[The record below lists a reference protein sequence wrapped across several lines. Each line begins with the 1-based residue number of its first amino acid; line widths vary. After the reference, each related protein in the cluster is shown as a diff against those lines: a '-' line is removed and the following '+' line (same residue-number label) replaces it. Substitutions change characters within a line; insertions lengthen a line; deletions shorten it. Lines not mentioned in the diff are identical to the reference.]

1 MSRSL
6 ILSLALAGLLMQ
18 GCTTTADDAIRQ
30 VYAYGF
36 VDLEGAK
43 TSAIIVEYNQDIKVN
58 AVNENTYEITDYV
71 LWQEQTNGY
80 ERTIETDKDG
90 VKGNEGSITKVYVNN
105 EPIPT
110 ANGASKQGRYVII
123 EVNTDYILTGQNL
136 VYTTTMMA
144 GVKQVADIEGSRG
157 TITASTEE
165 KTNYTIEEREG
176 FGGRKQQVV
185 EAEKASILL
194 PELSEGSGWTFHRIG
209 EGAFQATHCYS
220 EYTGEYVDF
229 ELPYSIY
236 VPSKEVLEAN
246 KGKIGLTI
254 HMEHAGANDTDPM
267 AAVTSSRAAVK
278 HADRQVQV
286 EHPSI
291 VLVPQI
297 EESRRSTND
306 LVASSEANTA
316 IWELVDSILDT
327 YKDYIDENRIYG
339 TGQSMGGM
347 TILNMAAQRDNFFAG
362 VVATGAQWS
371 NSYNKTFQNGGE
383 RTPDND
389 PISFNGWGLDREN
402 YQNWYYMVS
411 DDNILVQTCK
421 GDAMATGLWK
431 ALADYYEAAGVK
443 IPYDEWSPFDDVA
456 DQNRRGKTL
465 VSHDNST
472 PGSGISWVGFTEGNH
487 MSTWKYGYQLDYC
500 FDWLYAQT
508 RQIAMQRGKVAQLN
522 NEWLGRDAYGH
533 IRAGSGTRHL
543 NSGQFTP
550 NGPDNVYT
558 EGWTPLCATIRLIDA
573 IPVTETEQPDGQRG
587 PNRRLTRAQ
596 QIEQAKAAY
605 EKLSDTDKKQVTN
618 AKKILAE

>member
-1 MSRSL
+1 MRKSVVLSALCASL
-6 ILSLALAGLLMQ
+6 LLTGCFSNDDGIQRVLS
-18 GCTTTADDAIRQ
+18 
-30 VYAYGF
+30 YGF

-43 TSAIIVEYNQDIKVN
+43 TSAIIVEYGQDLKAD
-58 AVNENTYEITDYV
+58 AVSAEDFEIIDYTI
-71 LWQEQTNGY
+71 WQEQENGY

-90 VKGNEGSITKVYVNN
+90 TPGNEGQITYVYVNN
-105 EPIPT
+105 EPQP
-110 ANGASKQGRYVII
+110 ASDRVSRDGHYVII

-144 GVKQVADIEGSRG
+144 GVRQLHSIKGQKS
-157 TITASTEE
+157 TIPATEE
-165 KTNYTIEEREG
+165 MLTNYTVEEREG
-176 FGGRKQQVV
+176 FGGRMQQVINTD
-185 EAEKASILL
+185 KANILL
-194 PELSEGSGWTFHRIG
+194 PELSEAYGWSIHRIG
-209 EGAFQATHCYS
+209 DGAFQATHCYS

-278 HADRQVQV
+278 HASPLVQST
-286 EHPSI
+286 HPTI

-316 IWELVDSILDT
+316 IWELVDHILDT
-327 YKDYIDENRIYG
+327 YKGYIDENRIYG

-389 PISFNGWGLDREN
+389 PISFNGWGLDRDN

-421 GDAMATGLWK
+421 GDAMATGLWL

-443 IPYDEWSPFDDVA
+443 IPYDEWSPFDDLQV
-456 DQNRRGKTL
+456 QNQRGAAV
-465 VSHDNST
+465 VSHENSS
-472 PGSGISWVGFTEGNH
+472 PGSGISWVGFTDGSH

-500 FDWLYAQT
+500 FDWLYAQNRST
-508 RQIAMQRGKVAQLN
+508 EMQREKVKQLR
-522 NEWLGRDAYGH
+522 NEWLGRDSRGK
-533 IRAGSGTRHL
+533 IRAGSGTNHL
-543 NSGQFTP
+543 NSGQYTP
-550 NGPDNVYT
+550 GGADAIYE
-558 EGWTPLCATIRLIDA
+558 EGWTPVSATIRLIDA
-573 IPVTETEQPDGQRG
+573 IPETETVQPEGQRG
-587 PNRRLTRAQ
+587 PNRRLSRAE

-605 EKLSDTDKKQVTN
+605 NKLSENEKEQVTN

>member
-1 MSRSL
+1 MRKSIVLFALCASL
-6 ILSLALAGLLMQ
+6 LLTACGSSDDGIQRVLS
-18 GCTTTADDAIRQ
+18 
-30 VYAYGF
+30 YGF

-43 TSAIIVEYNQDIKVN
+43 TSAIIVEYGQDLK
-58 AVNENTYEITDYV
+58 ADAFSEKDFEIIDYTI
-71 LWQEQTNGY
+71 WQEQENGF

-90 VKGNEGSITKVYVNN
+90 TLGNEGQITYVYVNN
-105 EPIPT
+105 EPQP
-110 ANGASKQGRYVII
+110 ANDRVSKDGRYVII

-136 VYTTTMMA
+136 AYTTTMMA
-144 GVKQVADIEGSRG
+144 GVRQLRSIEGKRG
-157 TITASTEE
+157 TIPPTE
-165 KTNYTIEEREG
+165 KMLTNYTVEEREG
-176 FGGRKQQVV
+176 FGGRMQQVV
-185 EAEKASILL
+185 NTDKANILL
-194 PELSEGSGWTFHRIG
+194 PELSEAHGWNIHRIG
-209 EGAFQATHCYS
+209 DGAFQATHCYS

-278 HADRQVQV
+278 HASPLVQK
-286 EHPSI
+286 EHPTI

-316 IWELVDSILDT
+316 IWELADHILDT
-327 YKDYIDENRIYG
+327 YKGYIDENRIYG

-421 GDAMATGLWK
+421 GDAMATGLWL

-443 IPYDEWSPFDDVA
+443 IPYDEWSPFDDLQV
-456 DQNRRGKTL
+456 QNQRGAA
-465 VSHDNST
+465 VVNHDNST
-472 PGSGISWVGFTEGNH
+472 PGSGISWVGFTDGSH

-500 FDWLYAQT
+500 FDWLYAQNRST
-508 RQIAMQRGKVAQLN
+508 EMQREKVKQLR
-522 NEWLGRDAYGH
+522 NEWLGRDSRGK
-533 IRAGSGTRHL
+533 IRAGSGTNHL
-543 NSGQFTP
+543 NSGQYTP
-550 NGPDNVYT
+550 GGADAIYG
-558 EGWTPLCATIRLIDA
+558 EGWTPVSATIKLIDA
-573 IPVTETEQPDGQRG
+573 IPETEIVQTEDQRG
-587 PNRRLTRAQ
+587 PNRRLSREE

-605 EKLSDTDKKQVTN
+605 NKLSENEKEQVTN